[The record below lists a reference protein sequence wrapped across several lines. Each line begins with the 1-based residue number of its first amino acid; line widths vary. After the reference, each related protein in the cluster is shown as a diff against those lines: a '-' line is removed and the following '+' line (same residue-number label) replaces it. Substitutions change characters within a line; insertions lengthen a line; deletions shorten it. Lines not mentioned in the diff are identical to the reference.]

1 MILAVNPDVDKASLH
16 MRRLTRSLLAYVQD
30 IEALG
35 TAETGLPDG
44 LLSDDCGFV
53 HESALPSIF
62 IALGG
67 ISFSDADLILL
78 LARVK
83 VDASGASGS
92 SSSPLPIGPRL
103 VLVHDRYLPLLH
115 PVQMLSRRL
124 FRLMLHGWINIS
136 VSFRFLRPPTNWC
149 SGMTRSSPG
158 RHSA

>member
-1 MILAVNPDVDKASLH
+1 MTSAHLVIDAFVKERKSIRTGGFAALSDLAVVLRHLILAVNPDVDKALLH

-62 IALGG
+62 IAFGG

-83 VDASGASGS
+83 VDASGVSGS
-92 SSSPLPIGPRL
+92 SSAWVEGGLGWS
-103 VLVHDRYLPLLH
+103 
-115 PVQMLSRRL
+115 L
-124 FRLMLHGWINIS
+124 F
-136 VSFRFLRPPTNWC
+136 
-149 SGMTRSSPG
+149 
-158 RHSA
+158 